1 MFCSVLQLINQPGE
15 KVWAEFLHCGDRK
28 FYDFNEVSQEII
40 EETERETGQNKV
52 RYLFLYSHL
61 NKPHTSNLIRVSP
74 TSPSI

>member
-28 FYDFNEVSQEII
+28 FTDFNEVSQEII
-40 EETERETGQNKV
+40 EETERETGENKV

-61 NKPHTSNLIRVSP
+61 NKPQTSNLIRVSR
-74 TSPSI
+74 TSPYI